1 MAWWRSPVASAGY
14 PLPRERNAI
23 LATLLVLAAAA
34 WGVLLWTS
42 GSAYE
47 MRALSVSVFAGTWIA
62 MMVAM
67 MFPTAAPM
75 ILTYRRVQVARAPK
89 SALGATS
96 VFVGVYLALWVCF
109 GLLAYG
115 LASDGDALIESQP
128 FLAANAARIGGLAI
142 LLAGIYQLTPLKR
155 SCLSRCR
162 SPMDFVLG
170 SWRDGVV
177 GAVRMGLEH
186 GAYCLGCCWLLF
198 VALFPLGLMN
208 IGAMALI
215 TLAIFAEKSLPLGA
229 RVANLTAA
237 ILVVYGALVIFDLAM
252 LPTMMPT

>member
-1 MAWWRSPVASAGY
+1 MASGSY

-23 LATLLVLAAAA
+23 LATLIVLAAAA
-34 WGVLLWTS
+34 WGILLWAS
-42 GSAYE
+42 GSAVE
-47 MRALSVSVFAGTWIA
+47 MRAVSVPVFVGTWIA

-75 ILTYRRVQVARAPK
+75 ILTYRRVQLGRAPD
-89 SALGATS
+89 SALVATS
-96 VFVGVYLALWVCF
+96 IFVGVYLALWVCF

-115 LASDGDALIESQP
+115 LASAGGALVESQP
-128 FLAANAARIGGLAI
+128 LLADNAARIGGLAI

-170 SWRDGVV
+170 SWRDGIA
-177 GAVRMGLEH
+177 GAVLMGLEH

-198 VALFPLGLMN
+198 VALFPLGVMN

-215 TLAIFAEKSLPLGA
+215 TLAIFAEKSLSIGA
-229 RVANLTAA
+229 RVTYVTAA
-237 ILVVYGALVIFDLAM
+237 ILIVYGTVVIFDPAM
-252 LPTMMPT
+252 LPTMMPM

>member
-1 MAWWRSPVASAGY
+1 
-14 PLPRERNAI
+14 
-23 LATLLVLAAAA
+23 
-34 WGVLLWTS
+34 
-42 GSAYE
+42 
-47 MRALSVSVFAGTWIA
+47 

-75 ILTYRRVQVARAPK
+75 ILTYRRVQLGRAPK

-170 SWRDGVV
+170 SWRDGIA

-198 VALFPLGLMN
+198 VALFPLGIMN

-229 RVANLTAA
+229 RVANVTAA
-237 ILVVYGALVIFDLAM
+237 ILVVYGALVIFDPAM